1 MVAARQ
7 RSPLRDLS
15 ESQFL
20 SLLSG
25 EASLSRLKVHNLK
38 FTLDNYVTLRDAL
51 GKQLPRSQ
59 RWEDNDEKS
68 AMGSKRARGLQ
79 QRSTQGQ
86 MHDIFNAKSTY

>member
-25 EASLSRLKVHNLK
+25 EASLSRLKVRNLK
-38 FTLDNYVTLRDAL
+38 FTLDNYVTLRDRTRQAA
-51 GKQLPRSQ
+51 P
-59 RWEDNDEKS
+59 
-68 AMGSKRARGLQ
+68 
-79 QRSTQGQ
+79 
-86 MHDIFNAKSTY
+86 